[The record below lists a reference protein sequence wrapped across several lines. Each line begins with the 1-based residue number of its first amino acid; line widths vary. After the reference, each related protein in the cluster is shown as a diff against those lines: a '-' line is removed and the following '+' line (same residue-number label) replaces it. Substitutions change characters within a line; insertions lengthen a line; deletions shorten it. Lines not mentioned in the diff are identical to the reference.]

1 MTASIARGHQRPSSG
16 SGPKTLGGNIQ
27 LPGERGGF
35 LGKKK
40 TRQKASVGS
49 SRKMS
54 RRAARKRAAAREQE
68 RAQEIGFLALAK
80 EVAQEN
86 AETLRLLAKH

>member
-1 MTASIARGHQRPSSG
+1 MSR
-16 SGPKTLGGNIQ
+16 KT
-27 LPGERGGF
+27 
-35 LGKKK
+35 KK
-40 TRQKASVGS
+40 TTIDTSARLTRRQ
-49 SRKMS
+49 
-54 RRAARKRAAAREQE
+54 AAKKRHAAERQ

>member
-1 MTASIARGHQRPSSG
+1 LSR
-16 SGPKTLGGNIQ
+16 KT
-27 LPGERGGF
+27 
-35 LGKKK
+35 KK
-40 TRQKASVGS
+40 TTIGTSARSTRRQ
-49 SRKMS
+49 
-54 RRAARKRAAAREQE
+54 AAKKRHAAERQ

>member
-1 MTASIARGHQRPSSG
+1 LSR
-16 SGPKTLGGNIQ
+16 KT
-27 LPGERGGF
+27 
-35 LGKKK
+35 KK
-40 TRQKASVGS
+40 TTIGASARSTRRQ
-49 SRKMS
+49 
-54 RRAARKRAAAREQE
+54 AAKKRHAAERQ

>member
-1 MTASIARGHQRPSSG
+1 
-16 SGPKTLGGNIQ
+16 L
-27 LPGERGGF
+27 
-35 LGKKK
+35 
-40 TRQKASVGS
+40 
-49 SRKMS
+49 SRKTKKAAS
-54 RRAARKRAAAREQE
+54 AGGARLTRRQAAKKRHDAELR

>member
-1 MTASIARGHQRPSSG
+1 LGR
-16 SGPKTLGGNIQ
+16 KTKKAIGTGVRLTRRQ
-27 LPGERGGF
+27 AAKKRHDAERH
-35 LGKKK
+35 
-40 TRQKASVGS
+40 
-49 SRKMS
+49 
-54 RRAARKRAAAREQE
+54 